1 MERATT
7 HCMCARISI
16 YHEQIRSTNCIIAD
30 NRCELSTLIPDDC
43 LARFSQ
49 FLKSRTESV
58 QHRITTRHQK
68 KLQNLRQEFR
78 PGNATD
84 SEKWVINLSSRPL
97 STDEHAILGKGPKF
111 ALTPS
116 IIPYKNIVAEI
127 EAAITDLPDESKD
140 AI

>member
-1 MERATT
+1 M
-7 HCMCARISI
+7 
-16 YHEQIRSTNCIIAD
+16 
-30 NRCELSTLIPDDC
+30 
-43 LARFSQ
+43 
-49 FLKSRTESV
+49 
-58 QHRITTRHQK
+58 
-68 KLQNLRQEFR
+68 RQEFR

-116 IIPYKNIVAEI
+116 IIPYKNIVAKI

-140 AI
+140 VYIYIYM